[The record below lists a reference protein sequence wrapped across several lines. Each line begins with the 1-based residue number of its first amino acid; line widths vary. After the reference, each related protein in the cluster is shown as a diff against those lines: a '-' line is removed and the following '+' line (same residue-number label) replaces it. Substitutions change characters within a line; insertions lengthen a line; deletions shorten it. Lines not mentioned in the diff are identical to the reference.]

1 MPGLAGDGGMIKHA
15 TAGAF
20 VFCDFPDG
28 WRLGLVEH
36 PRMGVFA
43 CPGGHVEE
51 HESQAEAAAREVQEE
66 TGLAEVRLLEPPAPA
81 LPAGFPPTHARVP
94 LPWWITEMQ
103 VPADNHLA
111 AGHVHVDH
119 VWVSIAAD
127 PRSAT
132 RPAHPFAWRTA
143 DEVAVLPMFEDAR
156 LLASVLF
163 TCIRDLAAGSLSG
176 PAVLAPFAAAAA
188 G

>member
-1 MPGLAGDGGMIKHA
+1 MIKHA

-20 VFCDFPDG
+20 VFCGFPEG

-36 PRMGVFA
+36 PRMGVLA

-51 HESQAEAAAREVQEE
+51 HESQAEAAVREVEEE
-66 TGLAEVRLLEPPAPA
+66 TGLEGVRLLEPPAPA
-81 LPAGFPPTHARVP
+81 LPAGFPVTHARVP
-94 LPWWITEMQ
+94 LPWWITEMR

-119 VWVSIAAD
+119 VWVSVAAD
-127 PRSAT
+127 A
-132 RPAHPFAWRTA
+132 RPASRAAHPFAWYA
-143 DEVAVLPMFEDAR
+143 AEEVAVLPMFEDAR

-163 TCIRDLAAGSLSG
+163 TCIGDLAAGSLSG
-176 PAVLAPFAAAAA
+176 SGVLAPFAAAA